1 MELRSMSKRPP
12 PYTHVDRHKFMN
24 SQNISTTKKQNGLR
38 KVKFEEQDDSPP
50 VIVKDECTKFSKCKL
65 FIYSICALLIF
76 FICIIWIFLVFPY
89 PMHASCII
97 KWKFED
103 PCIYVM
109 QKFRSQILNWSSCMN
124 CGPRGSKCL
133 YTLKEPNP
141 NESNIIRATHL
152 ASNLRTTETMKIDFE
167 QINKTCIATGES
179 TSNEW
184 FRVFDYGTNYCNLH
198 NLITGIGFDKSLKFL
213 ELTSNTVCTQYNMA
227 VCN

>member
-12 PYTHVDRHKFMN
+12 PYTHVDRH
-24 SQNISTTKKQNGLR
+24 R

-50 VIVKDECTKFSKCKL
+50 VIVKDECTKFSKFEVL
-65 FIYSICALLIF
+65 FEVLLR
-76 FICIIWIFLVFPY
+76 Y
-89 PMHASCII
+89 I
-97 KWKFED
+97 KKFED

-184 FRVFDYGTNYCNLH
+184 FRIFDYGTNYCNLH

-213 ELTSNTVCTQYNMA
+213 ELTSNTVCTQYNMV